1 MTIENPD
8 QSFPKPVLW
17 VRSVMKTIARLALFV
32 YLLPA
37 ASLAAGPGAA
47 PLNSSEQVQQ
57 IGGDVGEYG
66 GRLIVGQRAEPK
78 TLNPVTATD
87 ALSREVIGRCHADL
101 ISIDRLSQKTE
112 PALAESWKMSV
123 DGRVFTLKLR
133 RGVRFSDGQPFDGG
147 DVFVSFTVY
156 FDEAVGSPQRD
167 LLVIVGKPLT
177 VSKLDQYT
185 VRFTLPRP
193 YAAAERI
200 FDGLAMLPKHLLE
213 KPYREGKFEQAWSMN
228 TAAGQIAGLGPFR
241 LKQYVPGQ
249 RVVLERNP
257 YYWKVDSKNERLP
270 YLDELTFLFVG
281 SEDAQVMR
289 FEAGETSMISRL
301 SPDNYNLLARESDRM
316 RAQLA
321 DMGPS
326 LEYNFL
332 VFNQNDLSSKKLD
345 AVAQKQQWFREL
357 KFRQAVSAAIDRD
370 SIVRLVYGTRG
381 APLWGNVGPGNKQW
395 VNTAIPHTQRSVD
408 AARQVLKSAGFSWNQ
423 GGQLL
428 DSSGK
433 PVEFSIITSSSNT
446 QRMKMAT
453 LIQDDLSHLGMQVHV
468 APLEFRAVID
478 RVFQSFD
485 YEAAIMALGGGDAD
499 PNPEMNVWTT
509 SGTSHLWH
517 LHETE
522 PASPWESEIDQL
534 MQQQMI
540 TLDYGKRKQLYDRVQ
555 QLIAE
560 HLPFIFL
567 ATPNI
572 LAVANPR
579 VGNFHPAV
587 LDPYTLWNAD
597 ELYIRTPM

>member
-1 MTIENPD
+1 
-8 QSFPKPVLW
+8 
-17 VRSVMKTIARLALFV
+17 MKAIARLT
-32 YLLPA
+32 LLVCLLA
-37 ASLAAGPGAA
+37 GVCMAAGPSPEKPNPGEELQRAG
-47 PLNSSEQVQQ
+47 QVSGHYGGNLT
-57 IGGDVGEYG
+57 IGG
-66 GRLIVGQRAEPK
+66 RAEPK
-78 TLNPVTATD
+78 TLNPVIATD
-87 ALSREVIGRCHADL
+87 AVSREVIGRMMADL
-101 ISIDRLSQKTE
+101 IDINRASQQTE
-112 PALAESWKMSV
+112 PALAKSWKTSP
-123 DGRVFTLKLR
+123 DGRTFTLQLR
-133 RGVRFSDGQPFDGG
+133 RGIRFSDGHPFDAD
-147 DVFVSFTVY
+147 DVVFSFAVY
-156 FDEAVGSPQRD
+156 MDENVDSPQRD
-167 LLVIVGKPLT
+167 LLIIDGKPLT
-177 VSKLDQYT
+177 VTKLDQYT
-185 VRFTLPRP
+185 VRFILPRP
-193 YAAAERI
+193 YAAAERL

-213 KPYREGKFEQAWSMN
+213 KSYREGKFVQAWSLN
-228 TAAGQIAGLGPFR
+228 TAASEIAGLGPFR
-241 LKQYVPGQ
+241 LKQYVSGQ

-301 SPDNYNLLARESDRM
+301 SSDNYNLLARERDRM

-345 AVAQKQQWFREL
+345 AVAQKQRWFREL
-357 KFRQAVSAAIDRD
+357 KFRQAISAAIDRD

-395 VNTAIPHTQRSVD
+395 VNTAIPHPKRSVD
-408 AARQVLKSAGFSWNQ
+408 AARQLLKSAGFSWNQ

-468 APLEFRAVID
+468 VPLEFRAVID

-522 PASPWESEIDQL
+522 PASPWEREIDQL

-597 ELYIRTPM
+597 ELYIRTPMESAAAR

>member
-1 MTIENPD
+1 MKVITRLTLLVCLLAGVCLAVGPAPEKPNPGEE
-8 QSFPKPVLW
+8 LE
-17 VRSVMKTIARLALFV
+17 R
-32 YLLPA
+32 A
-37 ASLAAGPGAA
+37 A
-47 PLNSSEQVQQ
+47 QVSGHYGGNLT
-57 IGGDVGEYG
+57 IGG
-66 GRLIVGQRAEPK
+66 RAEPK
-78 TLNPVTATD
+78 TLNPVIATD
-87 ALSREVIGRCHADL
+87 AISREVTGRLMADL
-101 ISIDRLSQKTE
+101 IDINRSSQQTE
-112 PALAESWKMSV
+112 PALAKSWKISS
-123 DGRVFTLKLR
+123 DGRRFTLQLR
-133 RGVRFSDGQPFDGG
+133 KGIRFSDGHPFDAD
-147 DVFVSFTVY
+147 DVIFSFAVY
-156 FDEAVGSPQRD
+156 MDDNVDSPQRD
-167 LLVIVGKPLT
+167 LLIIDGKPLT
-177 VSKLDQYT
+177 ITKVDQYT

-193 YAAAERI
+193 YAAAERL
-200 FDGLAMLPKHLLE
+200 FDGLAMLPKHLLD
-213 KPYREGKFEQAWSMN
+213 KPYREGKFVQAWSLN
-228 TAAGQIAGLGPFR
+228 AAAGEIAGLGPFR
-241 LKQYVPGQ
+241 LKQYLPGQ

-289 FEAGETSMISRL
+289 FEAGETGMISRL
-301 SPDNYNLLARESDRM
+301 SSDNYNLLLRERDRT

-345 AVAQKQQWFREL
+345 AVAQKQKWFREL

-381 APLWGNVGPGNKQW
+381 AALWGNVGPGNKLW
-395 VNTAIPHTQRSVD
+395 VNTAIPHPQHSLDT
-408 AARQVLKSAGFSWNQ
+408 ARQLLKSAGFSWNQ
-423 GGQLL
+423 AGQLL
-428 DSSGK
+428 DSSGS

-453 LIQDDLSHLGMQVHV
+453 LMQDDLSHLGMQVHV
-468 APLEFRAVID
+468 VPLEFRAVID

-522 PASPWESEIDQL
+522 PATAWECEIDQL

-540 TLDYGKRKQLYDRVQ
+540 TLDFAKRKQLYDRVQ

-572 LAVANPR
+572 LAVADPR

-597 ELYIRTPM
+597 ELYIRTSVENAGVR

>member
-1 MTIENPD
+1 
-8 QSFPKPVLW
+8 
-17 VRSVMKTIARLALFV
+17 MKAIARLT
-32 YLLPA
+32 LLVCLLA
-37 ASLAAGPGAA
+37 GVCMAAGPSPEKPNPGEELERAG
-47 PLNSSEQVQQ
+47 QVSGHYGGNLT
-57 IGGDVGEYG
+57 IGG
-66 GRLIVGQRAEPK
+66 RAEPK
-78 TLNPVTATD
+78 TLNPVIATD
-87 ALSREVIGRCHADL
+87 AVSREVVGRMMADL
-101 ISIDRLSQKTE
+101 IEINRASQQTE
-112 PALAESWKMSV
+112 PALAKSWKTSP
-123 DGRVFTLKLR
+123 DGRVFTLQLR
-133 RGVRFSDGQPFDGG
+133 KGIRFSDGHPFDAD
-147 DVFVSFTVY
+147 DVVFSFAVY
-156 FDEAVGSPQRD
+156 MDENVDSPQRD
-167 LLVIVGKPLT
+167 LLIIDGKPLT
-177 VSKLDQYT
+177 VTKVDQYT

-193 YAAAERI
+193 YAAAERL

-213 KPYREGKFEQAWSMN
+213 KSYREGKFVQAWSLN
-228 TAAGQIAGLGPFR
+228 TAASEIAGLGPFR
-241 LKQYVPGQ
+241 LKQYVPGE

-301 SPDNYNLLARESDRM
+301 SSDNYNLLARESDHM

-395 VNTAIPHTQRSVD
+395 LNTAIPHPQRSVD
-408 AARQVLKSAGFSWNQ
+408 AARQLLKSAGFSWNQ
-423 GGQLL
+423 AGQLL
-428 DSSGK
+428 DTSGK

-468 APLEFRAVID
+468 VPLEFRAVID

-522 PASPWESEIDQL
+522 PASPWEREIDQL

-597 ELYIRTPM
+597 ELYIRTPMESAAAR